1 MNIKPETA
9 SLPCRQEVWHSFKE
23 SFWALMFPVVLIVV
37 IRLGIFTTTEAGAF
51 IVLYSFIIGRYV
63 YKALDNSV
71 LWDVLKETINDIGV
85 VMLLIM
91 SAAIL
96 GHITILD
103 QIPQQLAEMILE
115 FTENKY
121 GILFIACI
129 YCTCRNVI

>member
-1 MNIKPETA
+1 MGADVSGGINCCDSSWNIHHD
-9 SLPCRQEVWHSFKE
+9 R
-23 SFWALMFPVVLIVV
+23 
-37 IRLGIFTTTEAGAF
+37 GGAF

-121 GILFIACI
+121 GILF
-129 YCTCRNVI
+129 YCLHLLHLQECYLMVV

>member
-1 MNIKPETA
+1 
-9 SLPCRQEVWHSFKE
+9 
-23 SFWALMFPVVLIVV
+23 MFPVVLIVV

-103 QIPQQLAEMILE
+103 QIPQQLAETILE

-121 GILFIACI
+121 GILF
-129 YCTCRNVI
+129 YCLHLLHLQECYSMVV